1 MGKQVESPAPNQKA
15 KGIQLEV
22 DYTFVQV
29 GIRDGI
35 LVTAENCPT

>member
-1 MGKQVESPAPNQKA
+1 MGKQVESPSPNQKA
-15 KGIQLEV
+15 KQLEV